1 MGLAQLLTDPGNF
14 QFYYGKQIGFVQ
26 PNSTVNPRNIPF
38 GHDRPN
44 GNSSNQPYVR
54 IGYPDQPGVDIN
66 NINLAGQAVTSNQ
79 LPGVPE
85 VTQGFSTSQNSNPL
99 ADSLRYNSQAW
110 GPDILTRG
118 NFYGYL
124 RVSDDIKRL
133 TRYFI
138 DSKSPSA
145 LLFIAKQNLLSR
157 TGVKTEATYGPAYA
171 GGAFNDGIYLPTSTV
186 AQAGVS
192 LIGGH
197 LFKQGIDP
205 VGKIP
210 NVSINSYQEAII
222 YNQLSRNLPQQITD
236 NRLVTLTTSI
246 SGNTSSGLSFVK
258 NYNINTPGNDTILS
272 YGGGPNSV
280 FGIGKTNIKFST
292 KNDGTP
298 IKTLTNLGYNKNNT
312 FFSNYKT
319 WDYNQI
325 QSSPPPLGTNDI
337 TVDFRSKL
345 NPTESP
351 QQSFLSLS
359 PNYITKNVETN
370 FNLSGTQKISAG
382 SKFRNR
388 SNYDKGT
395 TSISNNGNPTPL
407 GSLDRVT
414 AYPIY
419 KSKSSDGSRY
429 YSPEN
434 KDELRDIIPFNIA
447 ILNNDIQGK
456 DTFKKYMHFRAF
468 IDSFSDSY
476 KADWKSI
483 EYMGRAEK
491 FYKYGGFDRGISM
504 AFTVVAQSK
513 NEINTMYQKLN
524 FLASSLA
531 PEYLDSLTSG
541 YMTGN
546 IAYLTLG
553 GYLYEQPGIITSLT
567 YDIPEESPWEIGMD
581 VLGNDTQATEKG
593 RYSVRQLPHIIRV
606 SGFNFIPIH
615 KFRPEKQSFL
625 NDFTPEGKGKAN
637 STLLAVPGNQQ
648 FIDQRRP
655 LGVTLDEFGNDV
667 TPKIGNDLGLNTP
680 YFDNTLT

>member
-14 QFYYGKQIGFVQ
+14 TFYSGKQIGFIQ
-26 PNSTVNPRNIPF
+26 PNSAVNPRNIPF

-44 GNSSNQPYVR
+44 GGSSNQPYIK
-54 IGYPDQPGVDIN
+54 IGYPDQPGVNIT
-66 NINLAGQAVTSNQ
+66 NINLAGQAVNSTS
-79 LPGVPE
+79 LPGVPGA
-85 VTQGFSTSQNSNPL
+85 TQGFSTNQGNSL
-99 ADSLRYNSQAW
+99 TDSLRYNSQNW
-110 GPDILTRG
+110 GPDFLNRG
-118 NFYGYL
+118 NLYGYL
-124 RVSDDIKRL
+124 RASDDIKRL

-138 DSKSPSA
+138 DDKSPNA

-171 GGAFNDGIYLPTSTV
+171 GGALNDGIYLPTSTI

-197 LFKQGIDP
+197 LLKQGIDP
-205 VGKIP
+205 VGAIP
-210 NVSINSYQEAII
+210 GVSVNSYQKLTPIL
-222 YNQLSRNLPQQITD
+222 NFTSN
-236 NRLVTLTTSI
+236 NRLVTLTTAI
-246 SGNTSSGLSFVK
+246 SSNKPSLLKPPVK

-272 YGGGPNSV
+272 YGGGPGSV
-280 FGIGKTNIKFST
+280 FGIGKTNVKFAT
-292 KNDGTP
+292 TNFGVP
-298 IKTLTNLGYNKNNT
+298 IKTLTNLGYNKDNPLT
-312 FFSNYKT
+312 SNYKT
-319 WDYNQI
+319 WGYNTI
-325 QSSPPPLGTNDI
+325 SNHTEPTSLSDI
-337 TVDFRSKL
+337 TPDFRSYL
-345 NPTESP
+345 EPTKYP
-351 QQSFLSLS
+351 QSSFLSIS
-359 PNYITKNVETN
+359 PDYVDKNVETN
-370 FNLSGTQKISAG
+370 FNLSGKEKVSAG
-382 SKFRNR
+382 SKLRNR
-388 SNYDKGT
+388 SNY
-395 TSISNNGNPTPL
+395 TSGSTINGQ
-407 GSLDRVT
+407 SSALDRVT
-414 AYPIY
+414 TYPIY
-419 KSKSSDGSRY
+419 KSSTSKGSRY
-429 YSPEN
+429 YSEPEL
-434 KDELRDIIPFNIA
+434 KDIIPFNIA
-447 ILNNDIQGK
+447 ILNNDIQGN
-456 DTFKKYMHFRAF
+456 DTFKKYIHFRAF

-476 KADWKSI
+476 KADWKAI

-513 NEINTMYQKLN
+513 NEINAMYQKLN

-581 VLGNDTQATEKG
+581 SFGNDTQAKPEG
-593 RYSVRQLPHIIRV
+593 RYSTRQLPHIIRV

-655 LGVTLDEFGNDV
+655 LGVTLDEFGNDI
-667 TPKIGNDLGLNTP
+667 TQKIGDDLGLSVP

>member
-1 MGLAQLLTDPGNF
+1 MGLAQLLTDPGTF

-26 PNSTVNPRNIPF
+26 PNSAVNPRNIPF

-44 GNSSNQPYVR
+44 GNSSNQPYIK
-54 IGYPDQPGVDIN
+54 IGYPDQPGIDVN
-66 NINLAGQAVTSNQ
+66 NVNLAGQAVTSNQ
-79 LPGVPE
+79 LPGVPGA
-85 VTQGFSTSQNSNPL
+85 TQGFSTSQNSNPL
-99 ADSLRYNSQAW
+99 ADSLRYNSQSW
-110 GPDILTRG
+110 GPDFLTRG
-118 NFYGYL
+118 NLYGYL
-124 RVSDDIKRL
+124 RISDDVKRL

-138 DSKSPSA
+138 DGKSPSA

-171 GGAFNDGIYLPTSTV
+171 GGALNDGIYLPTSTI

-197 LFKQGIDP
+197 LLKQGIDP
-205 VGKIP
+205 VGLIP
-210 NVSINSYQEAII
+210 NVSVNSYQEAII
-222 YNQLSRNLPQQITD
+222 YNQLSRDVPQQITD

-258 NYNINTPGNDTILS
+258 NYNVNTPGNDTILS

-280 FGIGKTNIKFST
+280 FGIGKTNVKFAT

-298 IKTLTNLGYNKNNT
+298 IKTLTNLGYNKDNILT
-312 FFSNYKT
+312 SNYKT
-319 WDYNQI
+319 WNYNEI
-325 QSSPPPLGTNDI
+325 ISFTPPTLNTDI
-337 TVDFRSKL
+337 AQDFRSKL

-351 QQSFLSLS
+351 QRSFLSIS
-359 PNYITKNVETN
+359 PDYITKNVEDN
-370 FNLSGTQKISAG
+370 FNLSGKDKISAG
-382 SKFRNR
+382 SKLRNR
-388 SNYDKGT
+388 SNY
-395 TSISNNGNPTPL
+395 TSGSVFNGK
-407 GSLDRVT
+407 SSALDRVT

-419 KSKSSDGSRY
+419 KSSTEDGSRY
-429 YSPEN
+429 YSEPEL
-434 KDELRDIIPFNIA
+434 KDIIPFNIA
-447 ILNNDIQGK
+447 ILNNDIQG
-456 DTFKKYMHFRAF
+456 DQTFKKYLHFRAF

-476 KADWKSI
+476 NADWKAI

-491 FYKYGGFDRGISM
+491 FYKYGGFNRGISM

-513 NEINTMYQKLN
+513 NEINAMYEKLN

-581 VLGNDTQATEKG
+581 VLGNDTQATPEG
-593 RYSVRQLPHIIRV
+593 RYSTRQLPHIIRV
-606 SGFNFIPIH
+606 SGFNFTPIH

-667 TPKIGNDLGLNTP
+667 TQKIGDELGLSVP

>member
-1 MGLAQLLTDPGNF
+1 MGLAQLLTDPGTF

-26 PNSTVNPRNIPF
+26 PNSAVNPRNIPF

-44 GNSSNQPYVR
+44 GGSSNQPYVK
-54 IGYPDQPGVDIN
+54 IGYPDQPGIDIN
-66 NINLAGQAVTSNQ
+66 NVNLAGQTVNSTP
-79 LPGVPE
+79 LPGVPGA
-85 VTQGFSTSQNSNPL
+85 TQGFSTSQGSPL
-99 ADSLRYNSQAW
+99 ADSIRYNSQAW
-110 GPDILTRG
+110 GPDFLTRG
-118 NFYGYL
+118 NLYGYL
-124 RVSDDIKRL
+124 RVSDDVKRL

-138 DSKSPSA
+138 DDKSPNA
-145 LLFIAKQNLLSR
+145 LLFITKQNLLSR

-171 GGAFNDGIYLPTSTV
+171 GGALNDGIYLPTSTI

-192 LIGGH
+192 LVGGH
-197 LFKQGIDP
+197 LLKQGIDP
-205 VGKIP
+205 VGLIP
-210 NVSINSYQEAII
+210 NVSVNSYQEAII
-222 YNQLSRNLPQQITD
+222 YNQLSRNLPQQRTN
-236 NRLVTLTTSI
+236 NRLVTLTTST
-246 SGNTSSGLSFVK
+246 SGSGLSFVK

-280 FGIGKTNIKFST
+280 FGIGKTNVKFAT

-298 IKTLTNLGYNKNNT
+298 IKTLANLGYNKDNIFT
-312 FFSNYKT
+312 SNYKT
-319 WDYNQI
+319 WDYSQI
-325 QSSPPPLGTNDI
+325 ESFKPSAWNR
-337 TVDFRSKL
+337 DFREKL
-345 NPTESP
+345 EPEKYP

-359 PNYITKNVETN
+359 PSYVTKNVEDN
-370 FNLSGTQKISAG
+370 FNLSGKSKISAG

-395 TSISNNGNPTPL
+395 TSISNNGNSTPL
-407 GSLDRVT
+407 GALDRVT
-414 AYPIY
+414 TYPIY
-419 KSKSSDGSRY
+419 KSSTKDGSRY
-429 YSPEN
+429 YSEPEL
-434 KDELRDIIPFNIA
+434 KDIIPFNIA
-447 ILNNDIQGK
+447 ILNNDIQGN

-468 IDSFSDSY
+468 IDNFSDSY
-476 KADWKSI
+476 NADWKAI

-513 NEINTMYQKLN
+513 NEINAMYQKLN

-581 VLGNDTQATEKG
+581 VFGNDTQATPEG
-593 RYSVRQLPHIIRV
+593 RYSTRQLPHIIRV
-606 SGFNFIPIH
+606 SGFNFTPIH

-667 TPKIGNDLGLNTP
+667 TQKIGDELGLSVP